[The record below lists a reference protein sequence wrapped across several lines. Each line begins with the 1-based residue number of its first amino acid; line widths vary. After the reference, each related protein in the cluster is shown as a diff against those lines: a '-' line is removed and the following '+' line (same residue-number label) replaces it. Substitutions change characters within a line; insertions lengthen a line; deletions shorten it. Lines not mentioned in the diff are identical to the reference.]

1 MSTIQIFVLKS
12 QNLIKVVYSQG
23 NSPQQT
29 LEEYPDCY
37 LIAKYGQVSVM
48 KNNQGLENDLSLPL
62 LTIPVSRTIIKYVD

>member
-37 LIAKYGQVSVM
+37 LIAKYGQVSVL
-48 KNNQGLENDLSLPL
+48 KKEPTTENLPL
-62 LTIPVSRTIIKYVD
+62 LTVPVSRTIIKYVD

>member
-23 NSPQQT
+23 NSPKQT

-37 LIAKYGQVSVM
+37 LVAKYGQVSIM
-48 KNNQGLENDLSLPL
+48 KKKPTTEELPL
-62 LTIPVSRTIIKYVD
+62 LTVPISRTIIRYID